1 MRYKVLRTSALGAAR
16 MGVKRRPDIP
26 ADEVRDVRTH
36 RDSIFGPAVGESAM
50 NVASEHPQAPS
61 RPCTAL
67 AISKASRLR

>member
-36 RDSIFGPAVGESAM
+36 RDSIGQVTKLAFIGPAVGESALSAM
-50 NVASEHPQAPS
+50 NVATSSESPLHC
-61 RPCTAL
+61 PC
-67 AISKASRLR
+67 